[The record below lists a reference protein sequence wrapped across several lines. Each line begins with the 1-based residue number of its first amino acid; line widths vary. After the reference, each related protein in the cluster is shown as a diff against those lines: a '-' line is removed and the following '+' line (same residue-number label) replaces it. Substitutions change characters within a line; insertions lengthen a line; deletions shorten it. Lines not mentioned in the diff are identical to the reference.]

1 MSKDLEVGLFDWT
14 VVMETQGLDDLQKEQ
29 RPFYS
34 DSHHF
39 DPGKGCDYESKCP
52 GKPLEG
58 FKRGGGGCAVIFNE
72 PPGLAGQRGLKKK
85 PSLLLFDTAR
95 RGRSRGRLD
104 QGPIRGGG
112 QSWADLKYKLTGF

>member
-1 MSKDLEVGLFDWT
+1 MRSSTQGEDQEWWPRSREKLGVSKDLEVGLFDWT

-58 FKRGGGGCAVIFNE
+58 FKQGGGV
-72 PPGLAGQRGLKKK
+72 L
-85 PSLLLFDTAR
+85 
-95 RGRSRGRLD
+95 
-104 QGPIRGGG
+104 
-112 QSWADLKYKLTGF
+112 